1 MGIGPSLEDVYYQQK
16 VKLGE
21 GGYGKVWRAVDR
33 KTNGFAAIKQLDKL
47 NLYVWQ
53 GVKRAAILKEIEIL
67 SACQHENVIKLY
79 HWFEDSR
86 FISLG
91 LEYCDGGD
99 LEDKLKERG
108 WQLREREAANWMR
121 QICSAI
127 SGLFATGICHR
138 DIKPGNFML
147 SQGTVKLADFGLAT
161 FLGSSELLS
170 EKCGTPAFMAPEQ
183 QLLGQVSFGYGFPVD
198 VWAAGLTLNMLLSG
212 GQHPFLTY
220 SGTSLDM
227 PRLLRGTMSFGAS
240 GLADLGDLVG
250 LKSGYG
256 VTEAAKALCRK
267 MVEPDPMKRI
277 SIDEALQ
284 ADWLNCH
291 GTESAEAD
299 AVPELTDPARHLL
312 IKLQQQL
319 THAEQQVKAAEER
332 EVQLLARLASSP
344 TGKHDRDVTL
354 VVQSSP
360 PRGLNGC
367 CSSSKEDAGSMS
379 MGLFVSSMLRM

>member
-1 MGIGPSLEDVYYQQK
+1 MGLGPSLEDIYYQQK

-21 GGYGKVWRAVDR
+21 GGYGTVWRAVDR
-33 KTNGFAAIKQLDKL
+33 KTNKFAAIKQLDKL

-53 GVKRAAILKEIEIL
+53 GVKRADILNEIEIL
-67 SACQHENVIKLY
+67 STCQHENVIKLY

-108 WQLREREAANWMR
+108 WKLREREAANWMR

-127 SGLFATGICHR
+127 SALFTKSICHR

-147 SQGTVKLADFGLAT
+147 ARGTVKLADFGLAT

-183 QLLGQVSFGYGFPVD
+183 QLLGHVSFGYGFPVD
-198 VWAAGLTLNMLLSG
+198 VWAAGITLNMLLSG

-220 SGTSLDM
+220 SGTLDM
-227 PRLLRGTMSFGAS
+227 PRLLRGTMSFGGS

-284 ADWLNCH
+284 ADWLNCP
-291 GTESAEAD
+291 GSESDEEANT
-299 AVPELTDPARHLL
+299 VPELTDPARHLL
-312 IKLQQQL
+312 MKLKQQL
-319 THAEQQVKAAEER
+319 SVAEQQVKAAEER
-332 EVQLLARLASSP
+332 EVQLLARLARND
-344 TGKHDRDVTL
+344 DRDVTM
-354 VVQSSP
+354 VFQSSP
-360 PRGLNGC
+360 PRCLTGC
-367 CSSSKEDAGSMS
+367 CSSSREDGSS
-379 MGLFVSSMLRM
+379 MGLFGSSTLQV

>member
-1 MGIGPSLEDVYYQQK
+1 MGLGPSLEDVYYQQK

-21 GGYGKVWRAVDR
+21 GGYGTVWRAVDR
-33 KTNGFAAIKQLDKL
+33 KTNDFAAIKQLDKL

-67 SACQHENVIKLY
+67 STCQHENVIKLY
-79 HWFEDSR
+79 NWFEDSR

-108 WQLREREAANWMR
+108 WKLREREAANWMR

-127 SGLFATGICHR
+127 SALFAAGICHR

-147 SQGTVKLADFGLAT
+147 ARGTVKLADFGLAT

-198 VWAAGLTLNMLLSG
+198 IWAAGITLNMLLCG

-220 SGTSLDM
+220 SGTLDM
-227 PRLLRGTMSFGAS
+227 PRLLRGKMNFGAS

-250 LKSGYG
+250 LKSVYG

-277 SIDEALQ
+277 NIDEALQ
-284 ADWLNCH
+284 ADWLNFQ

-299 AVPELTDPARHLL
+299 AVPELSDPARHLL

-319 THAEQQVKAAEER
+319 TLAEQQVKAAEER
-332 EVQLLARLASSP
+332 EVQLLARLAR
-344 TGKHDRDVTL
+344 TDDRDVSMA
-354 VVQSSP
+354 VVSSP
-360 PRGLNGC
+360 PRCLNGC
-367 CSSSKEDAGSMS
+367 CSSSKEDAGSL
-379 MGLFVSSMLRM
+379 GLFASSMLRM